1 MDIAKILRDRRRE
14 LNISQHDL
22 ALHCGFAHRANI
34 SRLEAGLLQW
44 KWKDVVQACELLK
57 LEIRIEVKS

>member
-1 MDIAKILRDRRRE
+1 MDIAQILKERRKA

-34 SRLEAGLLQW
+34 SRLEAGKL
-44 KWKDVVQACELLK
+44 KWKFRDVVKACQLLELVIK
-57 LEIRIEVKS
+57 VKNG